1 LKTDSHISRVT
12 VSDTILFLTGLYLLI
27 SFASLAQKNVKPPSP
42 VAQGE
47 DGKLHYQSDSLG
59 NRIIDFS
66 HCGYMGGDRA
76 IPQVPV
82 AVVVPVKA
90 GDATLRI
97 QSALDYVATL
107 PKDANGIRGSVLLE
121 KGIHT
126 VHGGLLIKNSG
137 IVLRGSGVGTNGTTL
152 LGAGVSRETIV
163 RVLVKM
169 I

>member
-42 VAQGE
+42 VAQGQ
-47 DGKLHYQSDSLG
+47 DGKLLYHPDSLG

-66 HCGYMGGDRA
+66 HCGYMGGRSCHSCRL
-76 IPQVPV
+76 PV
-82 AVVVPVKA
+82 AVVTVPVKQ

-97 QSALDYVATL
+97 QAALDYVATL
-107 PKDANGIRGSVLLE
+107 PKDANGIRGAVLLE

-126 VHGGLLIKNSG
+126 
-137 IVLRGSGVGTNGTTL
+137 
-152 LGAGVSRETIV
+152 
-163 RVLVKM
+163 M
-169 I
+169 